1 MKRLLSFVAAL
12 SILVASII
20 LTGCN
25 NITIETETKNETS
38 AAEDIKTVST
48 DIEEKKNPDGYRQ
61 IDAEEAKRMM
71 DEETGYIILDVRTVQ
86 EYNEGHIPGA
96 ILLPDYE
103 VEDRAEE
110 LLPDKEQLILVY
122 CRSGN
127 RSKGASAALSKL
139 GYTNVVEFGGIRS
152 WPYETETL

>member
-12 SILVASII
+12 SILIASII

-38 AAEDIKTVST
+38 ASEDIKRDST

-71 DEETGYIILDVRTVQ
+71 DEETEYIILDVRTEQ

-127 RSKGASAALSKL
+127 RSKGASAALAKL